1 MQRSRRFSLYHFDT
15 LNHMVSFAPP
25 RRFLFG
31 PGPTQI
37 ESRVYEAMNQPVV
50 GYLDP
55 FFFEVSESV
64 RAGLREVFGT
74 RNPFPLALSGTGS
87 SGMEAAVSNFVEP
100 GSKLVVFTAGY
111 FADRIAEMGRRH
123 GGQVVR
129 CEKRWGETFT
139 EAEAREILERE
150 RPQVAAF
157 VHGE

>member
-1 MQRSRRFSLYHFDT
+1 
-15 LNHMVSFAPP
+15 MVSLVPP

-37 ESRVYEAMNQPVV
+37 EDRVYEAMSQPVV

-55 FFFEVSESV
+55 YFFKVSEDV

-74 RNPFPLALSGTGS
+74 RNPFTLALSGTGS

-100 GSKLVVFTAGY
+100 GSKLVVFTAGF

-123 GGQVVR
+123 GAEVIR
-129 CEKRWGETFT
+129 SEKPWGGSFT
-139 EAEAREILERE
+139 ETEVRDVLRREK
-150 RPQVAAF
+150 PQTVA
-157 VHGE
+157 

>member
-1 MQRSRRFSLYHFDT
+1 MRSS
-15 LNHMVSFAPP
+15 PP

-37 ESRVYEAMNQPVV
+37 EDRVYDGHAPTLV

-55 FFFEVSESV
+55 YFFKVSEDV

-74 RNPFPLALSGTGS
+74 RNPFTCAISGTGS
-87 SGMEAAVSNFVEP
+87 SGMEAAISNFVDP

-123 GGQVVR
+123 RGHVVR
-129 CEKRWGETFT
+129 CENHG
-139 EAEAREILERE
+139 E
-150 RPQVAAF
+150 RPSARLRRARS
-157 VHGE
+157 